1 MRDMAMTYGSY
12 FNERDMAMTYGSY
25 FNERDMAV
33 LCLYQLPDADI
44 IISPTG

>member
-25 FNERDMAV
+25 FNERGYGDD
-33 LCLYQLPDADI
+33 LRKLF
-44 IISPTG
+44 